1 MSAMLV
7 RAMPDGVLAGEREHL
22 LAMVDILEALPP
34 EDVRALARRS
44 TFARLDARDA
54 VLIDPDEHS
63 EKLLLLLEGRA
74 QVYEESDH
82 PGQELTISV
91 VESGTLVGATGFA
104 PHPCGLRVEALEPSI
119 ICGVRRRAFEEL
131 LDRNPTLGTRVA
143 SLLAGRLIET
153 EGRLADLARKEVP
166 ERLASQILRLVESEG
181 VVTREGYRILTPYT
195 HRQLGTMIGA
205 NREAVTRAFGRLRSE
220 GVVELRDRR
229 IFVTDPEGLKQTA
242 RG

>member
-1 MSAMLV
+1 MSAVMV
-7 RAMPDGVLAGEREHL
+7 RAMPDGVLAGTRERL
-22 LAMVDILEALPP
+22 LAMVDILEAVPP
-34 EDVRALARRS
+34 EDVRALARSS

-54 VLIDPDEHS
+54 VLIDPDEHA
-63 EKLLLLLEGRA
+63 ERLLLLLEGRA

-119 ICGVRRRAFEEL
+119 ICSVRRRAFEDL
-131 LDRNPTLGTRVA
+131 LDGNPTLGMRVA
-143 SLLAGRLIET
+143 GMLAERLIEA
-153 EGRLADLARKEVP
+153 EGRLADLVRKEVP
-166 ERLASQILRLVESEG
+166 ERLASQILRLVDSEG

-220 GVVELRDRR
+220 GVVELRNRQ
-229 IFVTDPEGLKQTA
+229 IFVTDPEALRQTA

>member
-7 RAMPDGVLAGEREHL
+7 RAMPDGVLAGERERL
-22 LAMVDILEALPP
+22 LAMVDILEAVPP
-34 EDVRALARRS
+34 EDVRVLARRS
-44 TFARLDARDA
+44 TFSRLDARDA
-54 VLIDPDEHS
+54 VLIDPDEHA
-63 EKLLLLLEGRA
+63 ERLLLLLEGRA
-74 QVYEESDH
+74 QVCGESDH

-91 VESGTLVGATGFA
+91 VESGTLVGATGFV

-119 ICGVRRRAFEEL
+119 ICGVKRRAFEEL
-131 LDRNPTLGTRVA
+131 LDGNPTLGTRVA
-143 SLLAGRLIET
+143 SLLAERLIET

-220 GVVELRDRR
+220 GVLELRNRR
-229 IFVTDPEGLKQTA
+229 ILVTDPEGLRQTA

>member
-1 MSAMLV
+1 MSAVLV
-7 RAMPDGVLAGEREHL
+7 RAMPDGVLPGRRERL
-22 LAMVDILEALPP
+22 LAMVDILEAVPP

-44 TFARLDARDA
+44 TFARLEARDA
-54 VLIDPDEHS
+54 VLISPDGHAER
-63 EKLLLLLEGRA
+63 LLLLLEGRA

-119 ICGVRRRAFEEL
+119 ICSVRRRAFEEL
-131 LDRNPTLGTRVA
+131 LDGNPTLGTRVA
-143 SLLAGRLIET
+143 GMLAERLIET
-153 EGRLADLARKEVP
+153 EGRLADLVRKEVP

-229 IFVTDPEGLKQTA
+229 IFITDPEALRQTA